1 MSTNQSVVPTPRLPN
16 EILALENVERA
27 YSAMKAGL
35 RVNDMSPRLIR
46 VSPEFE
52 ETVSEKQEPENQAD
66 EKPLIG
72 RKEPLQRVTEW
83 SEI

>member
-1 MSTNQSVVPTPRLPN
+1 
-16 EILALENVERA
+16 
-27 YSAMKAGL
+27 MKAGL

-66 EKPLIG
+66 EKPLLG
-72 RKEPLQRVTEW
+72 RKEPLQQVTEW